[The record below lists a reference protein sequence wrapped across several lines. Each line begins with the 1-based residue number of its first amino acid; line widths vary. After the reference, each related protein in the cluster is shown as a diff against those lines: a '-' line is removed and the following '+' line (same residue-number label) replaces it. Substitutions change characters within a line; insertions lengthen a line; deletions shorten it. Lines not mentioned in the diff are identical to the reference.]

1 MMRIVGWKNMLS
13 GHFVCLFWFFFHRF
27 FIIQFDVRTQIQL
40 ANGRALKSI
49 FSHLVLYKKGAS
61 WKVKFIYSEKA
72 THFCEIST
80 VDLFYEDYLVKWA
93 NKGREGVHK
102 FVENGPTSFIDGPL
116 AWWELQNLINK
127 MILKDVPSNSVLLSE
142 IIST

>member
-1 MMRIVGWKNMLS
+1 MWQIVHTLDTS
-13 GHFVCLFWFFFHRF
+13 
-27 FIIQFDVRTQIQL
+27 
-40 ANGRALKSI
+40 
-49 FSHLVLYKKGAS
+49 VL
-61 WKVKFIYSEKA
+61 VKFIYSEKA

-116 AWWELQNLINK
+116 ARWELQNLTNK